1 MCFLTDVAFL
11 LSLGEK
17 ALLLSFL
24 EEESVNSITGYGGAP
39 SQAEHARPT
48 SPVALRRLDHRFYTT
63 MSIAIA
69 ITVFIGFAE
78 TFYLKSYF
86 HKPALHRVAE
96 IHGLLNTCW
105 IILFVVQ
112 NALIVSGRVDLH
124 RGLGW
129 VGAALSLLLVPF
141 GIATGIDSV
150 RQGHMVNAPDIY
162 TALLTFTFRNN
173 LIFAILMAAAISW
186 RRNSEVHKRLALLA
200 AIALFAEPSVGRI
213 PRLSFPLIVVVILAF
228 FFAGPIYDL
237 FTRGRVHTVYQWAVP
252 SMLILGP
259 LTPLMTIAA
268 RTSVWHNFTDRLI
281 R

>member
-1 MCFLTDVAFL
+1 
-11 LSLGEK
+11 
-17 ALLLSFL
+17 
-24 EEESVNSITGYGGAP
+24 VNAITGYGNPP
-39 SQAEHARPT
+39 SKAGHARAT
-48 SPVALRRLDHRFYTT
+48 SGMALRRLDHRFYTA

-69 ITVFIGFAE
+69 IMVFVGFAE
-78 TFYLKSYF
+78 TFYLKTYF
-86 HKPALHRVAE
+86 HKPALHQVTE

-105 IILFVVQ
+105 IVLFVVQ
-112 NALIVSGRVDLH
+112 NALIASGRVALH
-124 RGLGW
+124 RRLGW
-129 VGAALSLLLVPF
+129 AGAALSLLMVPF

-162 TALLTFTFRNN
+162 TALLTFTFRNT
-173 LIFAILMAAAISW
+173 LIFAILMAAAIYW
-186 RRNSEVHKRLALLA
+186 RRNSEAHKRLALLA

-213 PRLSFPLIVVVILAF
+213 PGLSFPMIVLVILAF

-237 FTRGRVHTVYQWAVP
+237 VTRRRIHTVYQWAVP

-268 RTSVWHNFTDRLI
+268 KTSAWHNFTDWLI